1 MITMFRDALLVLGK
15 DLRIE
20 ARAKVTLRQVAPFVV
35 TVMVL
40 FAFGL
45 DRVLVRDANVADT
58 VTDSVPAAYVVPGLI
73 WLALLF
79 ALLLVVSR
87 SVSIEEEDGAG
98 DALRLSGLDPAGIF
112 LGKAGAIVVQLVAL
126 ELLLVLGSMLFFQ
139 ARLHAPLLLLSA
151 TALATVGMAAVGTCY
166 GALSSGLRSR
176 ETLLPVLVMPVVAPV
191 VLAAVQAW
199 QLALVGE
206 VGDGW
211 PWVRLLI
218 VFAVVY
224 VSFGVLA
231 YGALLE
237 ES

>member
-1 MITMFRDALLVLGK
+1 MLRDALLVMGK

-20 ARAKVTLRQVAPFVV
+20 ARAKITLRQVAPFVV

-45 DRVLVRDANVADT
+45 DRVLVRAPNVADT
-58 VTDSVPAAYVVPGLI
+58 VTDSVPVAYVVPGLI

-79 ALLLVVSR
+79 ALLLVVAR

-112 LGKAGAIVVQLVAL
+112 LGKAGAIAVQLLGL
-126 ELLLVLGSMLFFQ
+126 EVLLIGGSVLFFQ
-139 ARLHAPLLLLSA
+139 ARLAAPLLLISA
-151 TALATVGMAAVGTCY
+151 TLLATVGLAAVGTCY
-166 GALSSGLRSR
+166 GALSSGIRSR
-176 ETLLPVLVMPVVAPV
+176 ETLLPVLVMPVVSPV
-191 VLAAVQAW
+191 VLAGVQAW
-199 QLALVGE
+199 QKALLGE

-211 PWVRLLI
+211 PWVRLLM

-224 VSFGVLA
+224 LSFGVLA

>member
-1 MITMFRDALLVLGK
+1 MFRDALLVLGK

-20 ARAKVTLRQVAPFVV
+20 LRAKVTLRQVAPFVV
-35 TVMVL
+35 TVLVL
-40 FAFGL
+40 FAFSL
-45 DRVLVRDANVADT
+45 DRVLVRDVNVADT
-58 VTDSVPAAYVVPGLI
+58 ITDSVPVAYVVPGLI

-79 ALLLVVSR
+79 ALLLVVAR
-87 SVSIEEEDGAG
+87 SVAIEEEDGAG

-112 LGKAGAIVVQLVAL
+112 LGKAAAVAVQLLAL
-126 ELLLVLGSMLFFQ
+126 EVLLVGGSMLFFQ
-139 ARLHAPLLLLSA
+139 ARLAAPALLLSA
-151 TALATVGMAAVGTCY
+151 TLLATVGLAAVGTCY

-191 VLAAVQAW
+191 VLAGVQAW
-199 QLALVGE
+199 QKALSGE

-211 PWVRLLI
+211 PWVRLLL

-224 VSFGVLA
+224 LSFGVLA

>member
-1 MITMFRDALLVLGK
+1 MFRDALLVLGK

-166 GALSSGLRSR
+166 GAHRDAAPGMEYWRIAQFM
-176 ETLLPVLVMPVVAPV
+176 MPIFGMSPPGGAFMGTPAS
-191 VLAAVQAW
+191 LTAAVPMDDEHT
-199 QLALVGE
+199 LYVHFISERVTVLGHAL
-206 VGDGW
+206 
-211 PWVRLLI
+211 
-218 VFAVVY
+218 
-224 VSFGVLA
+224 
-231 YGALLE
+231 
-237 ES
+237 